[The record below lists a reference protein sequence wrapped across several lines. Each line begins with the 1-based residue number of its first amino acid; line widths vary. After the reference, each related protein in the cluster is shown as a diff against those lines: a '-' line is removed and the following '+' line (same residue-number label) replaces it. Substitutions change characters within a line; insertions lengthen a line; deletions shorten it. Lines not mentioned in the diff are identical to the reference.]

1 MACVTGLMDSTG
13 SENYG
18 PEISIINLQK
28 LENKGFGGENEFL
41 TPSEVCKY
49 DLSWEREQYIWQ
61 FL

>member
-1 MACVTGLMDSTG
+1 MDSTG